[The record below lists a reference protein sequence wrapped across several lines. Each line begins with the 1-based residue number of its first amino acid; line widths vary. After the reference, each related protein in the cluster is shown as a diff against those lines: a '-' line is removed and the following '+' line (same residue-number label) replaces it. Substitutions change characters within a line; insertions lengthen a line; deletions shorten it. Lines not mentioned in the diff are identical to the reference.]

1 MPFLFSVRII
11 NSRLFRCIIFDQ
23 PNKLLFLLLVCWVEY
38 YLQWKS
44 RNGGGNKTD
53 KQMHKLSTDKWVRF
67 YTLRERSEVKWMVG
81 RNDYEI
87 FFVSSSGITKNY
99 YKEDIFVR
107 RLLWVERTEDQ
118 KEGGLKSQ

>member
-1 MPFLFSVRII
+1 MTNQTNYYSCYWFVGL
-11 NSRLFRCIIFDQ
+11 NIIFNGNQ
-23 PNKLLFLLLVCWVEY
+23 GM
-38 YLQWKS
+38 
-44 RNGGGNKTD
+44 GGGNKTD